1 MALGAS
7 MGATL
12 NSPHDP
18 YIYDNNL
25 THQLGCGHSNPTPSV
40 NVRFRPIADIQHEK
54 YFHMLT
60 SNF

>member
-40 NVRFRPIADIQHEK
+40 NVRFRPIAGHSAREIFS
-54 YFHMLT
+54 YANL
-60 SNF
+60 